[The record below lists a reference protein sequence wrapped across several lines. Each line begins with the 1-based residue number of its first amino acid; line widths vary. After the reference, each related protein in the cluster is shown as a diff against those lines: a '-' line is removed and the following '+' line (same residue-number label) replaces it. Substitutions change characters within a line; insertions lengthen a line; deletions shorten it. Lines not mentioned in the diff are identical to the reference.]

1 MSDKIL
7 AGKIVERDKD
17 GHYIIINNNSTITNV
32 FLYQTT
38 ESQI

>member
-17 GHYIIINNNSTITNV
+17 GHYIIINRSI
-32 FLYQTT
+32 QQ
-38 ESQI
+38 S